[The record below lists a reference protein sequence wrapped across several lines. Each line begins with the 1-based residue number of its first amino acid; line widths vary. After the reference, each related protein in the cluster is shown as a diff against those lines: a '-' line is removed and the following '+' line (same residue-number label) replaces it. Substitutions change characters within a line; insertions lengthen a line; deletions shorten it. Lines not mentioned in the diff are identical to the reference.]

1 MLIVKCNLETKW
13 LYIQV
18 YSCVFFCGLLVVRYD
33 QNAYEKVTST
43 LHGISSNET
52 DVNMGDLRDS
62 SYIIMAVTLVYSFLI
77 QIVLFI
83 GIYYEKTYLLIG
95 VSVKNIQNWNAKLF
109 LVWYINDTLDNDN
122 CTDFKTI
129 FNNVRF

>member
-1 MLIVKCNLETKW
+1 M
-13 LYIQV
+13 
-18 YSCVFFCGLLVVRYD
+18 YSCVFLCGLLVVRYD

-83 GIYYEKTYLLIG
+83 GIYYEKTHLLIG
-95 VSVKNIQNWNAKLF
+95 VSVKNFPKYTN
-109 LVWYINDTLDNDN
+109 
-122 CTDFKTI
+122 
-129 FNNVRF
+129 